1 MKRIFAGSL
10 CITKQKLYVVIFAA
24 LIVAALL
31 ITSIVLY
38 TRNIVRIDESSM
50 PAEISGLYV
59 GLNGNWHKAL
69 YFEPAPYN
77 KDFGLYMQLTDFSVE
92 VEDGSSFIETGAWT
106 FDGEYVNIVSDSMR
120 EMQKA
125 MEALGE
131 EAPAYEGTDYTVW
144 GNYIFNLA
152 DICEGNIPGKNR
164 FRAICKSDG
173 VEYRFNYNGTYTYT
187 NDKVTECGKYTRNC
201 QILSLMDENSGKVKE
216 LFVYNG
222 GATPF
227 AWVKSSNQDLE
238 MERLNTLSEGE
249 EYIYTK
255 GLDMV
260 SEEIRETIREKYP
273 KLLSGNVSVITGKPI
288 KCEKKSV
295 ILGYILFDIEYKNEK
310 DPACYPM
317 KCTINYAD
325 GTAVYSRYGSLFTI
339 RGMSLDDYK
348 EYMNDK

>member
-10 CITKQKLYVVIFAA
+10 CTTKQKLYVVIFAA

-38 TRNIVRIDESSM
+38 IRNIVRIDEPSM
-50 PAEISGLYV
+50 PTEISGLYV

-69 YFEPAPYN
+69 YIEPAPYN

-120 EMQKA
+120 EMQEA

-164 FRAICKSDG
+164 FRAVCKSDG
-173 VEYRFNYNGTYTYT
+173 VEYSFNYNGTYTYT
-187 NDKVTECGKYTRNC
+187 NGKVTECGKYTRNS
-201 QILSLMDENSGKVKE
+201 QILSLMDENSGNVKE

-222 GATPF
+222 GVTPF

-238 MERLNTLSEGE
+238 MERLNTLSERE

-260 SEEIRETIREKYP
+260 SEEIKETIQEKFP
-273 KLLSGNVSVITGKPI
+273 KGNASVITGKPI

-295 ILGYILFDIEYKNEK
+295 VLGYILFDIEYKNEK

-317 KCTINYAD
+317 KCTINYED
-325 GTAVYSRYGSLFTI
+325 GAVVYSIYGNLLTI
-339 RGMSLDDYK
+339 RGMSFDDYK
-348 EYMNDK
+348 EYTNDK